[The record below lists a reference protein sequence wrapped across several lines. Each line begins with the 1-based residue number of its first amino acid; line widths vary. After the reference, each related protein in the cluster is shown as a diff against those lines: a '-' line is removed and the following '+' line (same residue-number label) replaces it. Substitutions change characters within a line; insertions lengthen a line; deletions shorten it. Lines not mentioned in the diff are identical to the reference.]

1 MGKCDLV
8 STDIV
13 KEVETCK
20 DVIWYLKGQIDLAKK
35 EDLYGY
41 PFGNEYIQ
49 ALESIISFIMEV
61 KNDK

>member
-1 MGKCDLV
+1 MGKCDSV

-35 EDLYGY
+35 EDVSDF
-41 PFGNEYIQ
+41 PFDKEHIR
-49 ALESIISFIMEV
+49 ALEDMVAFIMEV
-61 KNDK
+61 KRR